1 MLITLI
7 YHSFLYPP
15 ILCVA
20 YLSEVLE
27 VVLLS
32 FQKKFTTV
40 AYKRVA
46 YKKNV
51 YTFMHITLHI
61 LSLKFKIGMEFTKKK
76 QHVRLT
82 VK

>member
-1 MLITLI
+1 MNVCEAFVLMLITLI

-46 YKKNV
+46 YKK
-51 YTFMHITLHI
+51 
-61 LSLKFKIGMEFTKKK
+61 
-76 QHVRLT
+76 
-82 VK
+82 